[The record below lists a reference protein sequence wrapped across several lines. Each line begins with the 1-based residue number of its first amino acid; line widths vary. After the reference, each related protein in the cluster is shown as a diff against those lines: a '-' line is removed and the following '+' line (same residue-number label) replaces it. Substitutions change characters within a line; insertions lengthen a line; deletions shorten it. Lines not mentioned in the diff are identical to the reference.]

1 MKFLNDSM
9 PWATIMTAI
18 LVSIAAIAGAVVV
31 IRNPNS
37 LSFQQY
43 LDILKSFAIAVGIV
57 GIGRGIASY
66 GKQTAAATMLSD
78 PNLVQPAAPAAA
90 PGTVGALDAADLL
103 ALAGGPAEDPYADA
117 AWPEAAPPPAA
128 PQPVAA
134 GNGVGGEL

>member
-31 IRNPNS
+31 IRNPDS

-78 PNLVQPAAPAAA
+78 QNLVQPTATTPA
-90 PGTVGALDAADLL
+90 PGTVGAFDAADLL
-103 ALAGGPAEDPYADA
+103 ALSGGNAEDPYADA
-117 AWPEAAPPPAA
+117 AWAEAAPPPAP

>member
-18 LVSIAAIAGAVVV
+18 LVAIAAIAGAVVV
-31 IRNPNS
+31 IRNPDS

-78 PNLVQPAAPAAA
+78 PNLVQPAAPAAVPA
-90 PGTVGALDAADLL
+90 AVGALDAADLL
-103 ALAGGPAEDPYADA
+103 ALAGNPQDPYADV
-117 AWPEAAPPPAA
+117 AWPEAAPPPPA